1 MLSPDKINQFK
12 NMIKGDDKKNHT
24 IDISLDKKQMDSI
37 SKLIDEKISEVKA
50 EFEAN
55 NSADKPLKNQLFKF
69 GGIK

>member
-1 MLSPDKINQFK
+1 MNIEINPD
-12 NMIKGDDKKNHT
+12 
-24 IDISLDKKQMDSI
+24 QMESI
-37 SKLIDEKISEVKA
+37 SKLIDEKIAAVKA